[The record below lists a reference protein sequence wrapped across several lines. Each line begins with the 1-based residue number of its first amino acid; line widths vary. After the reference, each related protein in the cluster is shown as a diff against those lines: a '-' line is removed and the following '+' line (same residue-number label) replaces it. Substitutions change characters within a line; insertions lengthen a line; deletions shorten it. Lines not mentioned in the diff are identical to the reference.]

1 MHFLRPLVTFP
12 RVVRHYSWVGADL
25 PLDEDVLL
33 DAPGYRVRAVLPAAA
48 EGDFRPAR
56 ELLAGAGRAAEW
68 ERRDTYVAELATA
81 ALDDDGWLRRWREY
95 DPESGDA
102 AVVEAERQL
111 RAWRAEEFGARRRRF
126 EGWGVRRRGGP
137 GGAAG
142 PGPRPG
148 ADAGPGAGHGTPGPW
163 AGMADAESWPW
174 YGVPGAGPGY
184 GRPGTARPGPGRGS
198 APGAGGGTGLPD
210 GFGRGAGPG
219 AGAGAGT
226 GAQAGEGPD
235 SGAGS
240 EGSAPGGGRDPRNGA
255 ARGGGGRRPRGA
267 YGAGGPSG
275 TDARALLRDV
285 LPLVR
290 LAAAQAPG
298 DPVPWRIALDHAT
311 AVRAPREAFV
321 SRFAEAVLRAPGHH
335 GAHVAAL
342 RYLAIVGG
350 ADVEELIVF
359 AEESAEEALPGS
371 LLHGLPLEAAVL
383 GACRERVGLPGGPDA
398 GDAPDSSTT
407 WAVERALELSAHYE
421 PGDAE
426 AAGFRNCLAAALVRA
441 RRWDEALEVFRAV
454 GSDARAVP
462 WAQPGDDAEAVRRRF
477 LLARQ
482 EVRAELARRVP
493 LFGSRPDN
501 APGPGAA
508 FGLPGTG
515 VGGAP
520 VPDPYAGIVVCTAP
534 PAVVAKAA
542 HTAGLGLRLAAAGGA
557 RTCAQLRRRQRPGPA
572 GTPVRAPGRA
582 PSRWPRGRTA
592 AGEPPAPEALLAAAE
607 AMTRGEA
614 WPAVAL
620 YAADGAAGIAVYRGG
635 ERTAEFTWR
644 ASGAASVTA
653 TVRGVA
659 PSPSPGGAN
668 GAASGGGPAAG
679 GSAGGPASGGPAG
692 GPAGGGPSVGGGGAV
707 GGADAAGRRDAG
719 RAPGG
724 GTGRVAQFAE
734 VRNAAEAIAAAL
746 AVADARPLTGV
757 LRTAGTR
764 RPRSTLVEALQS
776 MGLPELAPVFEAT
789 SADPDNPPPSRPAP
803 PRPGPLP

>member
-33 DAPGYRVRAVLPAAA
+33 DAPGQRVRAVLPAAEA
-48 EGDFRPAR
+48 GDFRPAR

-81 ALDDDGWLRRWREY
+81 ALDDDGWLRRWREW
-95 DPESGDA
+95 DPECGDA
-102 AVVEAERQL
+102 AVVEAERLL
-111 RAWRAEEFGARRRRF
+111 RAWRAERYGPRRRRF
-126 EGWGVRRRGGP
+126 EGWGVRRRGGAAP
-137 GGAAG
+137 GPWAGAGPAEGAGAGGGDGDGAGGA
-142 PGPRPG
+142 
-148 ADAGPGAGHGTPGPW
+148 W

-184 GRPGTARPGPGRGS
+184 GRPGSGTEHDRPG
-198 APGAGGGTGLPD
+198 T
-210 GFGRGAGPG
+210 G
-219 AGAGAGT
+219 AGAGA
-226 GAQAGEGPD
+226 D
-235 SGAGS
+235 SGAGP
-240 EGSAPGGGRDPRNGA
+240 GGPAPGGGDPRTGAGGTAGTAGA
-255 ARGGGGRRPRGA
+255 AGAAGPGGGRRSRGP
-267 YGAGGPSG
+267 YGAGGLPA
-275 TDARALLRDV
+275 TDPRAVLRDV

-321 SRFAEAVLRAPGHH
+321 SRFAEAVVRAPGHH

-342 RYLAIVGG
+342 RYLAIVGD
-350 ADVEELIVF
+350 ADVEELMVF

-371 LLHGLPLEAAVL
+371 LLHALPLEAASL
-383 GACRERVGLPGGPDA
+383 GVCRTRSTPSGGPDPA
-398 GDAPDSSTT
+398 DAPGSSTT

-454 GSDARAVP
+454 GSDARGVP
-462 WAQPGDDAEAVRRRF
+462 WARPGDDTEAIRRRF

-482 EVRAELARRVP
+482 EVRAQLARRVP
-493 LFGSRPDN
+493 LFGPRPDN

-508 FGLPGTG
+508 FGPAGPGTRPEP
-515 VGGAP
+515 A
-520 VPDPYAGIVVCTAP
+520 PYAGIVVCTAP
-534 PAVVAKAA
+534 PAAVAKAA
-542 HTAGLGLRLAAAGGA
+542 HAADLRLRLTPTGGA
-557 RTCAQLRRRQRPGPA
+557 RTCAQLRTRQRQAPGRP
-572 GTPVRAPGRA
+572 PVRVPGRA
-582 PSRWPRGRTA
+582 PGRWPRGRTA
-592 AGEPPAPEALLAAAE
+592 AGEAPSPDALLAAAA
-607 AMTRGEA
+607 AMTRGEG

-620 YAADGAAGIAVYRGG
+620 YAVDGAAGIAVYRGG

-644 ASGAASVTA
+644 ASGTAVAA
-653 TVRGVA
+653 TVRDVA
-659 PSPSPGGAN
+659 QSASP
-668 GAASGGGPAAG
+668 
-679 GSAGGPASGGPAG
+679 
-692 GPAGGGPSVGGGGAV
+692 GGGGAAP
-707 GGADAAGRRDAG
+707 GSPE
-719 RAPGG
+719 RAPRG

-734 VRNAAEAIAAAL
+734 VRDTAEAIAAAL

-764 RPRSTLVEALQS
+764 RPRSTLAEALQA
-776 MGLPELAPVFEAT
+776 LDLAALAPLFAPT
-789 SADPDNPPPSRPAP
+789 PADPPSRPTTPQA
-803 PRPGPLP
+803 GPDPIS

>member
-33 DAPGYRVRAVLPAAA
+33 DAPGYRVRAVLPAAGA
-48 EGDFRPAR
+48 GDFRPAR

-81 ALDDDGWLRRWREY
+81 ALDDDRWLRRWREW

-102 AVVEAERQL
+102 AVVEAERL
-111 RAWRAEEFGARRRRF
+111 LLARRVEEYGPRRRRF

-137 GGAAG
+137 WGPARDPGADGGTGDGVGGAAG
-142 PGPRPG
+142 
-148 ADAGPGAGHGTPGPW
+148 AGGV
-163 AGMADAESWPW
+163 ADAESWLG
-174 YGVPGAGPGY
+174 YGVPGAGPEYGRHGTNTGTGPGAGPARGPVPGGGA
-184 GRPGTARPGPGRGS
+184 GRPGADAAEAEGDSAAGSPGPAPDGRDPRDPRDSRDSRSGAGGS
-198 APGAGGGTGLPD
+198 GGGAGGG
-210 GFGRGAGPG
+210 
-219 AGAGAGT
+219 
-226 GAQAGEGPD
+226 
-235 SGAGS
+235 
-240 EGSAPGGGRDPRNGA
+240 
-255 ARGGGGRRPRGA
+255 RRRGA
-267 YGAGGPSG
+267 YGIGGLPA
-275 TDARALLRDV
+275 TDPRAVLRDV

-321 SRFAEAVLRAPGHH
+321 SRFAEAVIRAPGHH

-342 RYLAIVGG
+342 RYLAIVGE
-350 ADVEELIVF
+350 ADVEELMVF

-371 LLHGLPLEAAVL
+371 LLHALPLEAAVL
-383 GACRERVGLPGGPDA
+383 GVCRSRTGLPGGTDA
-398 GDAPDSSTT
+398 GDAPGSSTT

-421 PGDAE
+421 PGDPE

-454 GSDARAVP
+454 GSDARGAP
-462 WAQPGDDAEAVRRRF
+462 WGRLGDDAEAIRRRF

-482 EVRAELARRVP
+482 EVRAQLARRVP
-493 LFGSRPDN
+493 LFGPRPNN
-501 APGPGAA
+501 APGPGAV
-508 FGLPGTG
+508 FGPPGTG
-515 VGGAP
+515 AGPEP
-520 VPDPYAGIVVCTAP
+520 VPYAGIVVCTAP
-534 PAVVAKAA
+534 PPAVAKAA
-542 HTAGLGLRLAAAGGA
+542 HAAGLRLRLTATGSA
-557 RTCAQLRRRQRPGPA
+557 RTSVQLRPRQRPEPGL
-572 GTPVRAPGRA
+572 TPVRVPGRAPGR
-582 PSRWPRGRTA
+582 WPRVRTA
-592 AGEPPAPEALLAAAE
+592 PGEPPSPDLLLAAAA
-607 AMTRGEA
+607 AMTRGEG

-659 PSPSPGGAN
+659 PSASP
-668 GAASGGGPAAG
+668 
-679 GSAGGPASGGPAG
+679 
-692 GPAGGGPSVGGGGAV
+692 GGGGA
-707 GGADAAGRRDAG
+707 AAGG
-719 RAPGG
+719 PERAPRA

-734 VRNAAEAIAAAL
+734 VRDAAEAIAAAL

-764 RPRSTLVEALQS
+764 RPRSTLAEALRAL
-776 MGLPELAPVFEAT
+776 GLAELAAVFDTT
-789 SADPDNPPPSRPAP
+789 SADPDTPPPSRPTT
-803 PRPGPLP
+803 PRPGPDTLF